1 MGELR
6 TRMDNDLILRGR
18 ADRTRQAYLGAV
30 ARLASHYRR
39 CPDQISHEEV
49 QAYLLYLI
57 KQRKASFSTC
67 NIALQAFRFLYHTT
81 LRRDPAQ
88 FDLPLLRRPQRLPEI
103 FSREEVTRLL
113 AAATNPRHHALLA
126 TTYSAG
132 LRVGEVVK
140 LKPADIDAARMT
152 IRIEQAKGAKDR
164 YSLLS
169 PVLLVELRSYWGQF
183 RPRTW
188 LFETRTGKHLDV
200 SGAQKIYMAAK
211 LRARITKRGGIHA
224 LRHAFATHLLEAG
237 EDLHTI
243 QHLMG
248 HADMATTARYLHVT
262 QAGLKSRAL
271 SRDLLRLSPA
281 RPA

>member
-6 TRMDNDLILRGR
+6 TRMDNDMILRGR

-30 ARLASHYRR
+30 ARLAKYYRR
-39 CPDQISHEEV
+39 CPDRISHDEV
-49 QAYLLYLI
+49 QAYVLYLI
-57 KQRKASFSTC
+57 KERKVSFSTC
-67 NIALQAFRFLYHTT
+67 NIAVQAFRFLYHTT
-81 LRRDPAQ
+81 LRRERAE
-88 FDLPLLRRPQRLPEI
+88 FDLPLLKRPQRLPEI
-103 FSREEVTRLL
+103 FSREEIARLL
-113 AAATNPRHHALLA
+113 EAATNPRHHALLA

-140 LKPADIDAARMT
+140 LKPADIDATRMT
-152 IRIEQAKGAKDR
+152 IRIEQARGARDR

-169 PVLLVELRSYWGQF
+169 PLLLEELRGYWKQF

-188 LFETRTGKHLDV
+188 LFETRTSKHLDV
-200 SGAQKIYMAAK
+200 SGAQKISMAVK
-211 LRARITKRGGIHA
+211 LKARITKRGGIHA

-243 QHLMG
+243 QRLMG
-248 HADMATTARYLHVT
+248 HGDLSTTSRYLHLT

-271 SRDLLRLSPA
+271 CRDLLKPPPTRLP
-281 RPA
+281 